1 MPTLLMG
8 ILGGIKLKASKLIS
22 LLMGEVLSKGDGEV
36 VFEAYAGDGEFENFS
51 IHSLEV
57 DEDEDH
63 SGKVTKRTFVLQM

>member
-1 MPTLLMG
+1 M
-8 ILGGIKLKASKLIS
+8 KASKLIS
-22 LLMGEVLSKGDGEV
+22 LLMGEVLSK
-36 VFEAYAGDGEFENFS
+36 GDGEFENFS